1 MKKLTRYL
9 MIFLAVMT
17 ASCEKAPV
25 DSTSTGIELV
35 PPLGYISFRTD
46 VATKTP
52 IITSLKGQTF
62 GVFGFSYS
70 NTTDWGTARAVASP
84 DIFQNMAV
92 TCDENGVPS
101 YDADA
106 GIAGKQLTPW
116 NLLKL
121 YSFFAYYPY
130 GNSNVVFNNELKT
143 DLPIVTYT
151 LPLDSSPVNPDN
163 LVDLMTAHA
172 IDHDP
177 VKDAVV
183 SFNEEYTEGAPVAKF
198 QHRLFCIEVV
208 SQNFND
214 NTNELIR
221 NPKLVISNLKYKSIS
236 VPLQRGDSKFSPTM
250 VERPAGDITFDI
262 TETTDA
268 AITVHAQNDPA
279 YTGPVS
285 VSGTKN
291 VMLIPQERLEGKVVF
306 ELYNSETGVWESKS
320 QLFESKINFE
330 EGKKYTLSVNFT
342 GDAIVIVLSEAG
354 SWEPFSVNYEFA

>member
-1 MKKLTRYL
+1 

-25 DSTSTGIELV
+25 DNTSTGIELV
-35 PPLGYISFRTD
+35 PPLGYISFRTN

-101 YDADA
+101 YDTDA
-106 GIAGKQLTPW
+106 GVAGNQLTPW

-151 LPLDSSPVNPDN
+151 LPLGSNPVNPDD

-177 VKDAVV
+177 IKDAVV
-183 SFNEEYTEGAPVAKF
+183 SFNEEYTEGGPVAKF

-214 NTNELIR
+214 DTNELIM
-221 NPKLVISNLKYKSIS
+221 NPKLVISNLKYQSIS

-250 VERPAGDITFDI
+250 VERPTGSGNVTFDI
-262 TETTDA
+262 TETA
-268 AITVHAQNDPA
+268 NAEITVYAQNAPE
-279 YTGPVS
+279 YTGPVA

-291 VMLIPQERLEGKVVF
+291 VMLIPQETMDGEVVF
-306 ELYNSETGVWESKS
+306 ELYNSETRVWESKS
-320 QLFESKINFE
+320 QPFESKINFE